1 MPLLSAFLMLYAACF
16 GFCVSCS
23 IKYVHFGA
31 SLTSLITTISDQFV
45 VEVFEPMFLY
55 FEVCT

>member
-1 MPLLSAFLMLYAACF
+1 MPLLSAFLMLYAA